1 MFLSASCDKILFGE
15 KLFRKKIIDFLE
27 KSGIIYSGYCKLH
40 LPEKIYKGK
49 NIMQKLIRLLAAA
62 ALVLAFS
69 SCSSPKPVN
78 IDPIYNEERIE
89 YDVDSM
95 DISIYEEN
103 IYIFEVSPE
112 KGENISVFDG
122 TGKKLREF
130 DMKNGHSGTCDIA
143 DGTIYTVYNLWE
155 YDELGEY
162 APSRM
167 ILYSTDI
174 ETGDSEEICCFKNI
188 SYVYKVRAVGDKL
201 YWIGTKKDAQPFE
214 ESILTSDDT
223 LIYHSDLG
231 NVFGYVDLN
240 KGEIVETDISHPVA
254 FSERNGRIY
263 VYNYEEG
270 KGYQF
275 CDYTANAVICKTNK
289 IKNINDFEIINDN
302 ADFVFTISD
311 VQSPYVN
318 TLTFTGMD
326 NTSGIIQLD
335 DGIYPYGFSA
345 EGDYLCLSGGENF
358 SDNEHKVYKYYV
370 GNVST
375 ENPPIRVIT
384 DSDIVR
390 DFPLFSCGYQIKKDR
405 LSSGEFSLT
414 VLSLDK
420 NYDMVMLDSSESCA
434 NEIKS
439 KGSFYPLNDIPGVK
453 EYIDGCFPGL
463 KEAATDENGDI
474 WMLPV
479 SVDVPV
485 IRYNVK
491 NCAEKGI
498 SFSSD
503 LSDFISNMNKA
514 YDYPEYFFCESYTIA
529 RSMLTSYLS
538 ENDRFDTDTFR
549 SFADIIRKNYFN
561 KALRNDSKVSSAFYN
576 NMLLAKGGHGS
587 PDSELYKEIYDKA
600 LFALTPYLSDQK
612 KSIGDENLL
621 AAPIPTVNGVN
632 SAFCTFISVNPNSE
646 HLEETLLFIE
656 KTVSRFANK
665 KNGFTMADRTLYEED
680 PYTRS
685 LYDIYAN
692 SKVFFTVPWEIYQ
705 DDFESCAKGVL
716 ELEDFIAEADRKLS
730 AYLYE

>member
-1 MFLSASCDKILFGE
+1 
-15 KLFRKKIIDFLE
+15 
-27 KSGIIYSGYCKLH
+27 
-40 LPEKIYKGK
+40 
-49 NIMQKLIRLLAAA
+49 MQKLIRFLAAA

-69 SCSSPKPVN
+69 SCSSPRPVN
-78 IDPIYNEERIE
+78 IAPIYNEGRIE

-103 IYIFEVSPE
+103 IYTFGYLPE
-112 KGENISVFDG
+112 KDIDIILVFDG

-143 DGTIYTVYNLWE
+143 DGTIYNVCDLWE
-155 YDELGEY
+155 YSDETGEY

-174 ETGDSEEICCFKNI
+174 ETGDSEEMCCFENI
-188 SYVYKVRAVGDKL
+188 SSVSKIRAVGDKL
-201 YWIGTKKDAQPFE
+201 YWIGIKKDAQLFE
-214 ESILTSDDT
+214 ENIRTSDDM
-223 LIYHSDLG
+223 LVYHFDDG

-240 KGEIVETDISHPVA
+240 TGEIAETDISHPVA

-263 VYNYEEG
+263 IYNYEEG

-275 CDYTANAVICKTNK
+275 YDYTANAVICRTNK
-289 IKNINDFEIINDN
+289 IQHINDFEIINDN
-302 ADFVFTISD
+302 ADFVFAKSD
-311 VQSPYVN
+311 TQSSYVN

-335 DGIYPYGFSA
+335 DEICPWRFSA

-384 DSDIVR
+384 DSDIVLK
-390 DFPLFSCGYQIKKDR
+390 FPLFSCGYQIKKDK

-434 NEIKS
+434 GEIKS

-463 KEAATDENGDI
+463 KEAATNENGDI

-503 LSDFISNMNKA
+503 LSDFISNINNA
-514 YDYPEYFFCESYTIA
+514 YDYPEYFFCESYTVV

-538 ENDRFDTDTFR
+538 ENDSFDTDVFR
-549 SFADIIRKNYFN
+549 NIAGIIRKNYFS
-561 KALRNDSKVSSAFYN
+561 KALRNDSKVSSAFSN
-576 NMLLAKGGHGS
+576 KMFEDPWI

-612 KSIGDENLL
+612 NSIGDENLL

-665 KNGFTMADRTLYEED
+665 KNGFTMADRTLYNDD

-705 DDFESCAKGVL
+705 DDFESYAKGMI

-730 AYLYE
+730 AYLNE

>member
-1 MFLSASCDKILFGE
+1 M
-15 KLFRKKIIDFLE
+15 
-27 KSGIIYSGYCKLH
+27 
-40 LPEKIYKGK
+40 
-49 NIMQKLIRLLAAA
+49 
-62 ALVLAFS
+62 
-69 SCSSPKPVN
+69 
-78 IDPIYNEERIE
+78 E
-89 YDVDSM
+89 YDADSI

-103 IYIFEVSPE
+103 IYTFGYLPE
-112 KGENISVFDG
+112 KDMDIISVFDG

-143 DGTIYTVYNLWE
+143 DGTIYNAYSLWE
-155 YDELGEY
+155 YSDETGEY
-162 APSRM
+162 TFSRI

-174 ETGDSEEICCFKNI
+174 KTGDSEEICCFENI
-188 SYVYKVRAVGDKL
+188 SSVYKIRTVGDKL

-223 LIYHSDLG
+223 LIYHFDLG

-275 CDYTANAVICKTNK
+275 YDYTANAVICKTNK

-302 ADFVFTISD
+302 ADFVFTISNE
-311 VQSPYVN
+311 QSPYVN

-335 DGIYPYGFSA
+335 DGIFPHRFSA

-375 ENPPIRVIT
+375 ENPPIRVIA
-384 DSDIVR
+384 DSDIVLK
-390 DFPLFSCGYQIKKDR
+390 FPLFSCGYQIKKDK

-434 NEIKS
+434 GEIKS

-463 KEAATDENGDI
+463 KEAATNENGDI

-503 LSDFISNMNKA
+503 LSDFISNINKA
-514 YDYPEYFFCESYTIA
+514 SDYPEYFFSDVYTVV

-538 ENDRFDTDTFR
+538 ENDSFDTDVFR
-549 SFADIIRKNYFN
+549 NIAGIIRKNYFS
-561 KALRNDSKVSSAFYN
+561 KALRNDSKVSSAFSN
-576 NMLLAKGGHGS
+576 KMFEDPWI

-600 LFALTPYLSDQK
+600 LFALTPYLKEQK
-612 KSIGDENLL
+612 NSIGDESLL

-665 KNGFTMADRTLYEED
+665 KNGFTMADRTLYNDD

-705 DDFESCAKGVL
+705 DDFESYAKGMI

>member
-1 MFLSASCDKILFGE
+1 
-15 KLFRKKIIDFLE
+15 
-27 KSGIIYSGYCKLH
+27 
-40 LPEKIYKGK
+40 
-49 NIMQKLIRLLAAA
+49 MQKLIRFLAAA

-69 SCSSPKPVN
+69 SCSSPRPVN
-78 IDPIYNEERIE
+78 IAPIYNEGRIE

-103 IYIFEVSPE
+103 IYTFGYLPE
-112 KGENISVFDG
+112 KDMDIISVFDG

-143 DGTIYTVYNLWE
+143 DGTIYNAYSLWE
-155 YDELGEY
+155 YSDETGEY
-162 APSRM
+162 TFSRI

-174 ETGDSEEICCFKNI
+174 KTGDSEEICCFENI
-188 SYVYKVRAVGDKL
+188 SSVYKIRTVGDKL

-223 LIYHSDLG
+223 LIYHFDLG

-275 CDYTANAVICKTNK
+275 YDYTANAVICKTNK

-302 ADFVFTISD
+302 ADFVFTISNE
-311 VQSPYVN
+311 QSPYVN

-335 DGIYPYGFSA
+335 DGIFPHRFSA

-390 DFPLFSCGYQIKKDR
+390 NFPLFSCGYQIKKDK

-420 NYDMVMLDSSESCA
+420 NYDMVMLDSNESCA
-434 NEIKS
+434 SEIKS

-503 LSDFISNMNKA
+503 LSDFISNINKA
-514 YDYPEYFFCESYTIA
+514 YDYPEYFFCESYTVV

-538 ENDRFDTDTFR
+538 ENDSFDTDVFR
-549 SFADIIRKNYFN
+549 NIAGIIRKNYFN
-561 KALRNDSKVSSAFYN
+561 KALRNDSKVSSAFSN
-576 NMLLAKGGHGS
+576 KMFIDEEPWL

-612 KSIGDENLL
+612 NSIGDENLL

-665 KNGFTMADRTLYEED
+665 KNGFTMADRTLYNDD
-680 PYTRS
+680 PYTWS

-705 DDFESCAKGVL
+705 DDFESYAKGMI

-730 AYLYE
+730 AYLNE

>member
-1 MFLSASCDKILFGE
+1 MK
-15 KLFRKKIIDFLE
+15 KLT
-27 KSGIIYSGYCKLH
+27 H
-40 LPEKIYKGK
+40 
-49 NIMQKLIRLLAAA
+49 LLAAA
-62 ALVLAFS
+62 VLVLAFS

-78 IDPIYNEERIE
+78 IDPIYNEERVE
-89 YDVDSM
+89 YDADSI

-103 IYIFEVSPE
+103 IYTFGYLPE
-112 KGENISVFDG
+112 KDMDIISVFDG

-143 DGTIYTVYNLWE
+143 DGTIYNAYSLWE
-155 YDELGEY
+155 YSDETGEY
-162 APSRM
+162 TFSRI

-174 ETGDSEEICCFKNI
+174 KTGDSEEICCFENI
-188 SYVYKVRAVGDKL
+188 SSVYKIRTVGDKL
-201 YWIGTKKDAQPFE
+201 YWIGTKKDAQPFK

-223 LIYHSDLG
+223 LIYHFDLG

-275 CDYTANAVICKTNK
+275 YDYTANAVICKTNK

-302 ADFVFTISD
+302 ADFVFTISNE
-311 VQSPYVN
+311 QSPYVN

-335 DGIYPYGFSA
+335 DGIFPHRFSA

-390 DFPLFSCGYQIKKDR
+390 NFPLFSCGYQIKKDK

-434 NEIKS
+434 GEIKS

-463 KEAATDENGDI
+463 KEAATNENGDI

-503 LSDFISNMNKA
+503 LSDFISNINNA
-514 YDYPEYFFCESYTIA
+514 YDYPEYFFCESYTVV

-538 ENDRFDTDTFR
+538 ENDSFDTDVFR
-549 SFADIIRKNYFN
+549 NIAGIIRKNYFS
-561 KALRNDSKVSSAFYN
+561 KALRNDSKVSSAFSN
-576 NMLLAKGGHGS
+576 KMFIDEEPWV

-612 KSIGDENLL
+612 NSIGDENLL

-665 KNGFTMADRTLYEED
+665 KNGFTMADRTLYNDD

-705 DDFESCAKGVL
+705 DDFESYAKGVL

>member
-1 MFLSASCDKILFGE
+1 MK
-15 KLFRKKIIDFLE
+15 KLT
-27 KSGIIYSGYCKLH
+27 H
-40 LPEKIYKGK
+40 
-49 NIMQKLIRLLAAA
+49 LLAAA
-62 ALVLAFS
+62 VLVLAFS

-78 IDPIYNEERIE
+78 IDPIYNEERVE
-89 YDVDSM
+89 YDADSI

-103 IYIFEVSPE
+103 IYTFGYLPE
-112 KGENISVFDG
+112 KDMDIISVFDG

-143 DGTIYTVYNLWE
+143 DGTIYNAYSLWE
-155 YDELGEY
+155 YSDETGEY
-162 APSRM
+162 TFSRI

-174 ETGDSEEICCFKNI
+174 KTGDSEEICCFENI
-188 SYVYKVRAVGDKL
+188 SSVYKIRTVGDKL

-223 LIYHSDLG
+223 LIYHFDLG

-275 CDYTANAVICKTNK
+275 YDYTANAVICKTNK

-302 ADFVFTISD
+302 ADFVFTISNE
-311 VQSPYVN
+311 QSPYVN

-335 DGIYPYGFSA
+335 DGIFPHRFSA

-390 DFPLFSCGYQIKKDR
+390 NFPLFSCGYQIKKDK

-420 NYDMVMLDSSESCA
+420 NYDMVMLDSNESCA
-434 NEIKS
+434 SEIKS
-439 KGSFYPLNDIPGVK
+439 KGSFYPLNDIK

-503 LSDFISNMNKA
+503 LSDFISNINKA
-514 YDYPEYFFCESYTIA
+514 YDYPEYFFCESYTVV

-538 ENDRFDTDTFR
+538 ENDSFDTNVFR
-549 SFADIIRKNYFN
+549 NIAGIIRKNYFS
-561 KALRNDSKVSSAFYN
+561 KALRNDSKVSSAFSN
-576 NMLLAKGGHGS
+576 KMFEDPWI

-600 LFALTPYLSDQK
+600 LFALTPYLKEQK
-612 KSIGDENLL
+612 NSIGDESLL

-665 KNGFTMADRTLYEED
+665 KNGFIMADRTLYDED

-705 DDFESCAKGVL
+705 DDFESYAKGMI